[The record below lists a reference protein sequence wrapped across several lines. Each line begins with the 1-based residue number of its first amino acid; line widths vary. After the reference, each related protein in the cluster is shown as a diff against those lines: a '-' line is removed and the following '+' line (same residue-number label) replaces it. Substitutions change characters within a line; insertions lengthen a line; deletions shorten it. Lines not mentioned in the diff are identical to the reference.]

1 MNVKTLNQNK
11 KRLSLSSDESR
22 FTLKNQKQK
31 TSVYFNGGPGAI
43 WTVAR
48 KSIFTALQGKGC
60 EYLAKIRYS
69 NGATAVI
76 LDANG
81 LPTNIEEIPA
91 VVQPDYTTIVTTK
104 LTDARNSLIARKI
117 SIKAFY
123 TSNPNNAMSANEVQR
138 KINET
143 EVEFENL
150 IANLE
155 YKLKPT
161 YVSEFNIEKNRSI
174 DAEKVLNAHQASLV
188 DILSTA
194 VSSTV
199 YEVCSNYVSQKMY
212 MHAFWKLDKQY
223 LNASTTESQITS
235 INKVIDSMVFNGN
248 DSIEDVINEL
258 ELNFTLLSNLG
269 ENVTSSFKKSKL
281 GNSVERGNNTE
292 QYDFIVNSSLIE
304 HSTWSYDQMKLA
316 LTGKQATI
324 RQNEHAMRQV
334 NLQSQVT
341 VNLADAKA
349 GKKKAKK
356 ARSLSAGNVKDFSEA
371 ICSCHQKGHT
381 KNWSKCPTKLA
392 KTAATQAGAAT
403 PGGGLPNVIPT
414 TGQHSTS
421 VSATG

>member
-1 MNVKTLNQNK
+1 MNCELIEMNVKTLNQNK

-174 DAEKVLNAHQASLV
+174 DAEKVLN
-188 DILSTA
+188 
-194 VSSTV
+194 
-199 YEVCSNYVSQKMY
+199 
-212 MHAFWKLDKQY
+212 
-223 LNASTTESQITS
+223 
-235 INKVIDSMVFNGN
+235 
-248 DSIEDVINEL
+248 
-258 ELNFTLLSNLG
+258 
-269 ENVTSSFKKSKL
+269 
-281 GNSVERGNNTE
+281 
-292 QYDFIVNSSLIE
+292 
-304 HSTWSYDQMKLA
+304 
-316 LTGKQATI
+316 
-324 RQNEHAMRQV
+324 
-334 NLQSQVT
+334 LQLQ
-341 VNLADAKA
+341 L
-349 GKKKAKK
+349 
-356 ARSLSAGNVKDFSEA
+356 
-371 ICSCHQKGHT
+371 
-381 KNWSKCPTKLA
+381 
-392 KTAATQAGAAT
+392 
-403 PGGGLPNVIPT
+403 
-414 TGQHSTS
+414 
-421 VSATG
+421 